1 METIKKALK
10 EKKFD
15 NLYFF
20 YGEEV
25 YLSNFYV
32 DALKKQIVENEE
44 FNYTRL
50 FCDELNRFQESVEAM
65 PVFSDKRMVVVSS
78 RDFSAE
84 IKEDSYKLLEE
95 MLEDMP
101 DFAYVVFVCGNIKK
115 TSKIFK
121 LLNSKCTTCVFERQK
136 PASLISWICNIFN
149 KKGYQIDRDTASC
162 LLEFSG
168 PDMTKL
174 LSEIE
179 KLSAYEL
186 KTKKITTSS
195 IEAIVTR
202 TIDSKVFELLDAV
215 MYQNKDLAFEIL
227 NSLMREKEEPV
238 YINGALMRN
247 ISGVLQYKILKSEGK
262 SVSAISEKMSLRP
275 FTQKKYAEFD
285 KKFSEKFLEQM
296 LKSCAYCD
304 IGFKTGEM
312 DGYTGLCMLIGSMC
326 K

>member
-1 METIKKALK
+1 METVKKALK
-10 EKKFD
+10 DKKFD

-25 YLSNFYV
+25 YLSDFYV
-32 DALKKQIVENEE
+32 NALKKELVENNE

-84 IKEDSYKLLEE
+84 IKEDSYRLLEE

-101 DFAYVVFVCGNIKK
+101 PFTYVVFVCGSIKK

-121 LLNSKCTTCVFERQK
+121 LLSAKCTTCVFEKQK
-136 PASLISWICNIFN
+136 APSLISWISNVFK
-149 KKGYQIDRDTASC
+149 KKGYEIDKETSSY
-162 LLEFSG
+162 LLEFAGS
-168 PDMTKL
+168 DMTKL

-179 KLSAYEL
+179 KLASYEL
-186 KTKKITTSS
+186 KTKKITNQS
-195 IEAIVTR
+195 IEAVVTR
-202 TIDSKVFELLDAV
+202 TVDSKVFELLDAA
-215 MYQNKDLAFEIL
+215 MYKNRDKAFDIL

-247 ISGVLQYKILKSEGK
+247 ISGVLEYKILKSEGK
-262 SVSAISEKMSLRP
+262 PLTQISEKLGLRP

-296 LKSCAYCD
+296 LSACADCD

-312 DGYTGLCMLIGSMC
+312 DGCTGLSLLIGTLLQ
-326 K
+326 